1 MDSQDFI
8 NLALGAISFLG
19 GWVVKNLQDSMK
31 SLRDADERLTLK
43 VQSIEVLV
51 AGQYIKREDFDKT
64 ISALFTKL
72 DKIESKLDM
81 KANRADCPSVTHQ
94 RTHLKPAL
102 IWSSPSRDSRR
113 RLIPA
118 RVAKSPSVN
127 AVLNCARVPLIVL
140 LPRARVLFVRVE
152 VEAIVGT
159 AEPATLNEATTAT
172 APAASTV
179 IRSTPPV
186 TTAKASVPV
195 LRIPLFES
203 EEN

>member
-94 RTHLKPAL
+94 
-102 IWSSPSRDSRR
+102 
-113 RLIPA
+113 
-118 RVAKSPSVN
+118 
-127 AVLNCARVPLIVL
+127 
-140 LPRARVLFVRVE
+140 
-152 VEAIVGT
+152 
-159 AEPATLNEATTAT
+159 
-172 APAASTV
+172 
-179 IRSTPPV
+179 
-186 TTAKASVPV
+186 
-195 LRIPLFES
+195 
-203 EEN
+203 

>member
-1 MDSQDFI
+1 MGSQDFI

-81 KANRADCPSVTHQ
+81 TANRADYPSVTHQ
-94 RTHLKPAL
+94 
-102 IWSSPSRDSRR
+102 
-113 RLIPA
+113 
-118 RVAKSPSVN
+118 
-127 AVLNCARVPLIVL
+127 
-140 LPRARVLFVRVE
+140 
-152 VEAIVGT
+152 
-159 AEPATLNEATTAT
+159 
-172 APAASTV
+172 
-179 IRSTPPV
+179 
-186 TTAKASVPV
+186 
-195 LRIPLFES
+195 
-203 EEN
+203 

>member
-19 GWVVKNLQDSMK
+19 VWVVKNLQDSMK

-94 RTHLKPAL
+94 
-102 IWSSPSRDSRR
+102 
-113 RLIPA
+113 
-118 RVAKSPSVN
+118 
-127 AVLNCARVPLIVL
+127 
-140 LPRARVLFVRVE
+140 
-152 VEAIVGT
+152 
-159 AEPATLNEATTAT
+159 
-172 APAASTV
+172 
-179 IRSTPPV
+179 
-186 TTAKASVPV
+186 
-195 LRIPLFES
+195 
-203 EEN
+203 

>member
-81 KANRADCPSVTHQ
+81 KANRADYPSVTHQ
-94 RTHLKPAL
+94 
-102 IWSSPSRDSRR
+102 
-113 RLIPA
+113 
-118 RVAKSPSVN
+118 
-127 AVLNCARVPLIVL
+127 
-140 LPRARVLFVRVE
+140 
-152 VEAIVGT
+152 
-159 AEPATLNEATTAT
+159 
-172 APAASTV
+172 
-179 IRSTPPV
+179 
-186 TTAKASVPV
+186 
-195 LRIPLFES
+195 
-203 EEN
+203 